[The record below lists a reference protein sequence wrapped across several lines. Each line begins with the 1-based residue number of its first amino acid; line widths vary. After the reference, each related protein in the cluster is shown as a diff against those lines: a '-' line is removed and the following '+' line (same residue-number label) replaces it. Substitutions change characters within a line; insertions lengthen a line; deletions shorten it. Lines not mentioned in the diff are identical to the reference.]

1 MNELLLP
8 VFTSLNPVIPG
19 FVTWLLTYAIHS
31 TLLISCIWLVT
42 MILNP
47 RDPGLKNTLWKA
59 ALLGAILTTSL
70 QLFSGLE
77 PVGGKHLL
85 SSSSEIDNEAV
96 ISKLKETA
104 QMDASLATVLDS
116 CKTSAT
122 FFDNCTIPA
131 VPQQMLSSNGAYQ
144 SSENGTVFQSQSWS
158 AKPDGQNSGNH
169 LSYSFSFSSD
179 EAGEDRSAKPNKV
192 MIKRQA
198 IDAFREHP
206 QGTALKMHLPEIA
219 ATLSDSISAFG
230 MLITDLPEDSVT
242 ASVSLS
248 SSYFVSSDSFSAG
261 SANAISGMLGQHVSL
276 QKQNAFHQIT
286 LYDFSWL
293 HWVTIF
299 WLCGCL
305 FFGFRYFLGWKA
317 LRNLLKDRQPLT
329 SGPLSILAN
338 QLEKKAG
345 LKRPV
350 HLSISANISSPMAI
364 SSREICIPSR
374 ALKELNAEQQQ
385 TMLAHE
391 MAHIV
396 RRDPLWLKFAAMLD
410 ILFFFQPLNR
420 FARRGYQESAEYLCD
435 DWAVIHTGQQIN
447 LARCLTQVAEWLKPA
462 TTYRYAAAMSSGGSV
477 LKRRVV
483 RILDDSPQTR
493 NSRTKRWP
501 LLAIFS
507 LLLLFTWSA
516 PLVSADFVQGNMYVF
531 MLDSVNITDNLPSE
545 TARKIWV
552 NTAEGSLQP
561 VDTQPKQ
568 FKVKV
573 SRQATVNGFQQT
585 SDGKTGFAFKTI
597 TN

>member
-8 VFTSLNPVIPG
+8 VFTSINPIIPG

-47 RDPGLKNTLWKA
+47 RDPGLRNTLWKA

-85 SSSSEIDNEAV
+85 SSTTEMDNKAV
-96 ISKLKETA
+96 LSKLRETA
-104 QMDASLATVLDS
+104 QLDASLATALDS

-122 FFDNCTIPA
+122 FFDKCT
-131 VPQQMLSSNGAYQ
+131 VPNAPKQILSSNGVFQ
-144 SSENGTVFQSQSWS
+144 SSKTGDVFQSQSWS
-158 AKPDGQNSGNH
+158 AKPDGQNGGNH

-179 EAGEDRSAKPNKV
+179 EDVNQRPAKPNKIT
-192 MIKRQA
+192 IKRQA
-198 IDAFREHP
+198 IDAFRDHS
-206 QGTALKMHLPEIA
+206 QGTSLKMHLPEMA
-219 ATLSDSISAFG
+219 EVLSDSISALG
-230 MLITDLPEDSVT
+230 MLITDLPEDSLT
-242 ASVSLS
+242 ASVALS
-248 SSYFVSSDSFSAG
+248 SSYFVSSDSFSG
-261 SANAISGMLGQHVSL
+261 GRANAISGMPSQHISL
-276 QKQNAFHQIT
+276 KKQNGFHQIT

-299 WLCGCL
+299 WLCGSL
-305 FFGFRYFLGWKA
+305 FFGFRYFLTWKA

-329 SGPLSILAN
+329 GGPLSTLAT

-350 HLSISANISSPMAI
+350 QLSISANISSPMAI

-374 ALKELNAEQQQ
+374 ALNELNAEQQQ

-435 DWAVIHTGQQIN
+435 DWAVMHTGQHIN

-462 TTYRYAAAMSSGGSV
+462 ASYRYAAAMSSGGSV

-493 NSRTKRWP
+493 DSRKKRWP

-507 LLLLFTWSA
+507 LLLLLTWSA
-516 PLVSADFVQGNMYVF
+516 PLVSADFVQGNMYIF
-531 MLDSVNITDNLPSE
+531 MMDSVNITDNLPSE

-561 VDTQPKQ
+561 LGKQPKQ

-573 SRQATVNGFQQT
+573 SRQATVNGFQHT

>member
-8 VFTSLNPVIPG
+8 VFTSINPIIPG

-31 TLLISCIWLVT
+31 TLLISCIWLVA

-85 SSSSEIDNEAV
+85 SSNTEMDNQAV
-96 ISKLKETA
+96 LNKLKETA

-116 CKTSAT
+116 CKTSAA
-122 FFDNCTIPA
+122 FFENCTIPPI
-131 VPQQMLSSNGAYQ
+131 PQEMLSSNGDIQ
-144 SSENGTVFQSQSWS
+144 TNENGTVFQSWS
-158 AKPDGQNSGNH
+158 SKSDEKNNENH

-179 EAGEDRSAKPNKV
+179 EAGKAHPAKPNKI

-198 IDAFREHP
+198 IDAFQDLP
-206 QGTALKMHLPEIA
+206 QGKPLKMHIPEIA
-219 ATLSDSISAFG
+219 ETLNDSISAIG
-230 MLITDLPEDSVT
+230 LLIADLPEDSIT
-242 ASVSLS
+242 ASVALS
-248 SSYFVSSDSFSAG
+248 SSYFVSSDTFSAG
-261 SANAISGMLGQHVSL
+261 SANAISGMLGQQVSL
-276 QKQNAFHQIT
+276 KKQNTFHQFT

-299 WLCGCL
+299 WLCGSL
-305 FFGFRYFLGWKA
+305 FFGFRYFLGWRA

-329 SGPLSILAN
+329 SGSLSLLAN

-345 LKRPV
+345 LKRSV
-350 HLSISANISSPMAI
+350 RLSISANISSPMAI
-364 SSREICIPSR
+364 SSREICIPRR
-374 ALKELNAEQQQ
+374 ALTELNPEQQQ

-396 RRDPLWLKFAAMLD
+396 RRDPLWLKLAAMLD
-410 ILFFFQPLNR
+410 ILLFFQPLNR

-435 DWAVIHTGQQIN
+435 DWAVMHTGQHIN

-493 NSRTKRWP
+493 ASRKKHWP

-552 NTAEGSLQP
+552 NTEEGSLQP
-561 VDTQPKQ
+561 VGKQPKQ

-573 SRQATVNGFQQT
+573 SRQATVNGFQHT